1 MSNKIKLDL
10 IVGEIEFQSDFS
22 SSFYNKETREI
33 RSVTEEEIGMAEDEV
48 STEGLHEWLKEAVE
62 IAEEVLYGDI
72 WIPLPSKFEINEYA
86 IMEEFCL
93 LIRNDRISEIMYNS
107 IKGKGAF
114 SRFRKNIK
122 RYNIEDDWYKF
133 QNEALKTIAIEWCES
148 NNIDY
153 EK

>member
-10 IVGEIEFQSDFS
+10 IVGEMEFQSDFS

>member
-10 IVGEIEFQSDFS
+10 IVGEMEFQSDFS

-62 IAEEVLYGDI
+62 IAEEVLYGDT